1 MIDKIRTLK
10 DIQPYNKINAR
21 FVNIDT
27 LKTEAVNDIK
37 YYNTLQGEGDYSDE
51 QIEAVTEYILK
62 KNNLTEEDL
71 KW

>member
-71 KW
+71 K